1 MYTVDMTKAASEWD
15 SLREEARVLG
25 AAIDSKLHALNKYAT
40 TGPRYKAVESSHFAR
55 SKRSAFIQDAQEVED
70 LLKQL
75 EEANQKLEVLMY
87 KKAGGSSDQH
97 AVRRYHDV
105 LKDYMH
111 EFHRVREVVE
121 KQMDREDLL
130 GGSTSQDGDTFL
142 NNRNR
147 SSELLLQEHEHIT
160 NTERMLDDQIKSAF
174 IQDAQEVEDLL
185 KQLEEANQ
193 KLEVLMYK
201 KAGGSSDQHAVR
213 RYHDVLKDYMHEFH
227 RVREVVEK
235 QMDRE
240 DLLGGSTSQDGDTFL
255 NNRNRSS
262 ELLLQKHEHITNTER
277 MLDDQ
282 IK

>member
-160 NTERMLDDQIKSAF
+160 NTERMLDDQINLALGVKENLNH
-174 IQDAQEVEDLL
+174 QQRRV
-185 KQLEEANQ
+185 
-193 KLEVLMYK
+193 
-201 KAGGSSDQHAVR
+201 GGAMQ
-213 RYHDVLKDYMHEFH
+213 
-227 RVREVVEK
+227 
-235 QMDRE
+235 Q
-240 DLLGGSTSQDGDTFL
+240 
-255 NNRNRSS
+255 
-262 ELLLQKHEHITNTER
+262 LQKTMKKYPAINNLMQKIRMKKRKDTIVLAAVITICLILLFLYSMR
-277 MLDDQ
+277 
-282 IK
+282 

>member
-1 MYTVDMTKAASEWD
+1 MYTVDMSKAASEWD

-25 AAIDSKLHALNKYAT
+25 AAIDTKLHALNKYST
-40 TGPRYKAVESSHFAR
+40 TGPRYKAVDSSHFAR

-75 EEANQKLEVLMY
+75 EDANQKLEVLMY

-160 NTERMLDDQIKSAF
+160 NTERMLDDQIK
-174 IQDAQEVEDLL
+174 
-185 KQLEEANQ
+185 
-193 KLEVLMYK
+193 
-201 KAGGSSDQHAVR
+201 
-213 RYHDVLKDYMHEFH
+213 
-227 RVREVVEK
+227 
-235 QMDRE
+235 
-240 DLLGGSTSQDGDTFL
+240 
-255 NNRNRSS
+255 NRSS
-262 ELLLQKHEHITNTER
+262 ELLLQEHEHITNTER

-282 IK
+282 INLALGVKENLNHQQRRVGGAMQQLQKTMKKYPAINNLMQKIRMKKRKDTLVLAGVITVCLILLFLYSMR